1 VAGDPDAAVA
11 KLDVVSTPLEATPAG
26 AAYLNGAAPDHG
38 DDTVFGAFHWAR
50 LASSRRLV
58 APGGAIAAWFDRLL
72 DAFGGLARQQPARS
86 HWS

>member
-26 AAYLNGAAPDHG
+26 SAHLNGAAPDHG
-38 DDTVFGAFHWAR
+38 DDTVFGAFHRAR
-50 LASSRRLV
+50 G
-58 APGGAIAAWFDRLL
+58 APNGAIAAWIDRLL